1 MSLIGSRHTLRLWL
15 SVLLIAMML
24 PLLATAQAP
33 PPTTCQRQT
42 TAQVVALD
50 QPFFL
55 NRLGALEATG
65 MMFAL
70 KRDVVPIS
78 GTTLTAGN
86 VQLRSDKRPRPLVL
100 RMNVGDCLT
109 ITFTNLLAP
118 VRKDNDQVNTRNAS
132 IHVIGMELTTSIA
145 DDGSNVG
152 KNNTPFVAPG
162 GTATYH
168 LFAQHEGGYVMYS
181 TDTIGGE
188 GDGGQQSAGL
198 LGAINVEPPG
208 ARWYRSQVTKN
219 ELDIAAPTKF
229 ADGHP
234 NIFYDVV
241 YPLNSP
247 QAGIPVLNML
257 SSTNEIVKSDL
268 TAVITGPLDSTG
280 LKPGRFPPNTFFV
293 NKQLPDREQPF

>member
-1 MSLIGSRHTLRLWL
+1 MTCLDASSGGSMSPIGSRYSLRPL
-15 SVLLIAMML
+15 VGLLLVAMFAS
-24 PLLATAQAP
+24 LAAYGQAAP
-33 PPTTCQRQT
+33 PTSCLRQT

-55 NRLGALEATG
+55 NRFGALEATG

-70 KRDVVPIS
+70 KRDVVPIT
-78 GTTLTAGN
+78 GTVVSAGS

-109 ITFTNLLAP
+109 ITFTNLLAKP
-118 VRKDNDQVNTRNAS
+118 RKDNDQVNTRNAS
-132 IHVIGMELTTSIA
+132 IHVMGLGLTTSIA

-162 GTATYH
+162 GTAIYH

-198 LGAINVEPPG
+198 LGAINVEPPN
-208 ARWYRSQVTKN
+208 ARWYRSQVTQN
-219 ELDIAAPTKF
+219 EMQLATTGLS
-229 ADGHP
+229 ADGVHP
-234 NIFYDVV
+234 NIDYDAK
-241 YPLNSP
+241 Y
-247 QAGIPVLNML
+247 L
-257 SSTNEIVKSDL
+257 S
-268 TAVITGPLDSTG
+268 GPLLG
-280 LKPGRFPPNTFFV
+280 
-293 NKQLPDREQPF
+293 QPIL

>member
-24 PLLATAQAP
+24 PLLATAQAA

-50 QPFFL
+50 EPFFL
-55 NRLGALEATG
+55 NRLGAFEATG

-181 TDTIGGE
+181 TDTIVAKPTAA
-188 GDGGQQSAGL
+188 SRA
-198 LGAINVEPPG
+198 
-208 ARWYRSQVTKN
+208 
-219 ELDIAAPTKF
+219 LDC
-229 ADGHP
+229 
-234 NIFYDVV
+234 
-241 YPLNSP
+241 
-247 QAGIPVLNML
+247 
-257 SSTNEIVKSDL
+257 
-268 TAVITGPLDSTG
+268 
-280 LKPGRFPPNTFFV
+280 
-293 NKQLPDREQPF
+293 

>member
-1 MSLIGSRHTLRLWL
+1 
-15 SVLLIAMML
+15 VLLIAMLL

-55 NRLGALEATG
+55 NRLGAFEATG
-65 MMFAL
+65 KMFAL

-118 VRKDNDQVNTRNAS
+118 VR
-132 IHVIGMELTTSIA
+132 HVIGMELTTGIA

-162 GTATYH
+162 GTAIYH

-188 GDGGQQSAGL
+188 ADGGQQSAGL

-219 ELDIAAPTKF
+219 DLDAAAPTNF
-229 ADGHP
+229 SDGHP

-241 YPLNSP
+241 YPLNHP

-257 SSTNEIVKSDL
+257 SSTNEIVKSDHRAARCL
-268 TAVITGPLDSTG
+268 GQAGPFSGQHFLQESSAPGPGTAVP
-280 LKPGRFPPNTFFV
+280 
-293 NKQLPDREQPF
+293 

>member
-24 PLLATAQAP
+24 PLLATAQAA

-100 RMNVGDCLT
+100 RRRSASMR
-109 ITFTNLLAP
+109 
-118 VRKDNDQVNTRNAS
+118 RKSTGRSMPQEMAGSISPAS
-132 IHVIGMELTTSIA
+132 
-145 DDGSNVG
+145 
-152 KNNTPFVAPG
+152 
-162 GTATYH
+162 
-168 LFAQHEGGYVMYS
+168 
-181 TDTIGGE
+181 
-188 GDGGQQSAGL
+188 
-198 LGAINVEPPG
+198 
-208 ARWYRSQVTKN
+208 
-219 ELDIAAPTKF
+219 
-229 ADGHP
+229 
-234 NIFYDVV
+234 
-241 YPLNSP
+241 
-247 QAGIPVLNML
+247 
-257 SSTNEIVKSDL
+257 SSTSVTSPENSV
-268 TAVITGPLDSTG
+268 
-280 LKPGRFPPNTFFV
+280 
-293 NKQLPDREQPF
+293 

>member
-65 MMFAL
+65 MIFAL

-109 ITFTNLLAP
+109 ITFTNLLSKP
-118 VRKDNDQVNTRNAS
+118 RKDADQVNTRNAS

-168 LFAQHEGGYVMYS
+168 LFAQHEGGDRKS
-181 TDTIGGE
+181 
-188 GDGGQQSAGL
+188 
-198 LGAINVEPPG
+198 
-208 ARWYRSQVTKN
+208 
-219 ELDIAAPTKF
+219 
-229 ADGHP
+229 
-234 NIFYDVV
+234 VV
-241 YPLNSP
+241 
-247 QAGIPVLNML
+247 
-257 SSTNEIVKSDL
+257 
-268 TAVITGPLDSTG
+268 
-280 LKPGRFPPNTFFV
+280 
-293 NKQLPDREQPF
+293 

>member
-86 VQLRSDKRPRPLVL
+86 VQLRSDKRPRPLVRTQL
-100 RMNVGDCLT
+100 NV
-109 ITFTNLLAP
+109 
-118 VRKDNDQVNTRNAS
+118 
-132 IHVIGMELTTSIA
+132 
-145 DDGSNVG
+145 
-152 KNNTPFVAPG
+152 
-162 GTATYH
+162 
-168 LFAQHEGGYVMYS
+168 
-181 TDTIGGE
+181 
-188 GDGGQQSAGL
+188 AGC
-198 LGAINVEPPG
+198 
-208 ARWYRSQVTKN
+208 
-219 ELDIAAPTKF
+219 
-229 ADGHP
+229 
-234 NIFYDVV
+234 
-241 YPLNSP
+241 
-247 QAGIPVLNML
+247 
-257 SSTNEIVKSDL
+257 
-268 TAVITGPLDSTG
+268 
-280 LKPGRFPPNTFFV
+280 
-293 NKQLPDREQPF
+293 